1 MAGAVLICI
10 LACALGLKCGDFG
23 LDSDFFEGKITGE
36 MRLSSPLPTNTD
48 RLAIALVKSIPPP
61 SIVELH
67 RANVTFVRGDT
78 SQVVLPFEL
87 EAPLEEFAA
96 AIAIWKGVDQPWA
109 ISDIVGA
116 FCDENGQLERIEL
129 SEGNRLAENV
139 IIDVNVSKIQR
150 STRIAGNINFVL
162 DSNGDSQWPS
172 DLTNLLMVFAP
183 GGIGNVSICN
193 PPDIQ
198 TLSARNQDVVPYQFA
213 IAPGQTA
220 VLVVFQRASDG
231 LLTFNVVGANLF
243 ANLQDST
250 VNTIDIE
257 ADFSQ
262 AFPIEID

>member
-1 MAGAVLICI
+1 
-10 LACALGLKCGDFG
+10 
-23 LDSDFFEGKITGE
+23 
-36 MRLSSPLPTNTD
+36 
-48 RLAIALVKSIPPP
+48 
-61 SIVELH
+61 
-67 RANVTFVRGDT
+67 
-78 SQVVLPFEL
+78 
-87 EAPLEEFAA
+87 
-96 AIAIWKGVDQPWA
+96 
-109 ISDIVGA
+109 
-116 FCDENGQLERIEL
+116 
-129 SEGNRLAENV
+129 
-139 IIDVNVSKIQR
+139 
-150 STRIAGNINFVL
+150 
-162 DSNGDSQWPS
+162 
-172 DLTNLLMVFAP
+172 MVFAP